1 VTQKRMLIVPEATAR
16 RIDENRGDMGQ
27 AEFIEFLIDSHFK
40 QEDRNDGRY
49 VSREQ
54 FLAFEQ
60 GMKDLFRSFL
70 DFFLSLGMDMEGN
83 SSMAGG
89 DELDLKL
96 KHLEETLEPGHGER
110 IAKIKWK

>member
-1 VTQKRMLIVPEATAR
+1 MTEKRMLIVPEATAR

-40 QEDRNDGRY
+40 QEDRNNGHY

-60 GMKDLFRSFL
+60 GMKELFRSFL
-70 DFFLSLGMDMEGN
+70 DFFLSLGVEMESS
-83 SSMAGG
+83 SSMAEA
-89 DELDLKL
+89 DDLNVKL
-96 KHLEETLEPGHGER
+96 KHLEETLEPGQAER
-110 IAKIKWK
+110 TAKIKWK

>member
-1 VTQKRMLIVPEATAR
+1 MTEKRMLIVPEATAR

-27 AEFIEFLIDSHFK
+27 AQFIEFLIDSHFT
-40 QEDRNDGRY
+40 QEDHNNGHY

-70 DFFLSLGMDMEGN
+70 DFFLSLGMEME
-83 SSMAGG
+83 SSSSVAGA
-89 DELDLKL
+89 DDLNVKL
-96 KHLEETLEPGHGER
+96 KHLEETLEPDQAER
-110 IAKIKWK
+110 TAKIKWK